1 MKIISLAEVKRPK
14 GGFFDLFV
22 PQIIGIDD
30 YTRVSPYVVKQEQD
44 MRLDLIMLDM
54 YDQDEYTLENMD
66 IICFINNL
74 DNPLNVYPGMVL
86 YYPPSSEFE
95 HYRLLQDNINNSS
108 KIKAKLAVPNKTT
121 KKDSN
126 RKKYVENGYSLP
138 PVVLNTPKEPVRLS
152 GSNIEIGGL

>member
-1 MKIISLAEVKRPK
+1 MRIISLAEVKRPK

-30 YTRVSPYVVKQEQD
+30 YSKVREYVVQKEQD

-54 YDQDEYTLENMD
+54 YDQDQYVLENMD
-66 IICFINNL
+66 IICYINNL

-86 YYPPSSEFE
+86 YFPPSNEFDY
-95 HYRLLQDNINNSS
+95 YRLRQDNINNSS
-108 KIKAKLAVPNKTT
+108 KIKARLAVPNKTT
-121 KKDSN
+121 KTDSN

-152 GSNIEIGGL
+152 GTNIEIGGI

>member
-1 MKIISLAEVKRPK
+1 MRIVSLAEVKRPR
-14 GGFFDLFV
+14 GGLFDLFV
-22 PQIIGIDD
+22 PQILGIDD
-30 YTRVSPYVVKQEQD
+30 YSKVNTYVVQKEQD
-44 MRLDLIMLDM
+44 MRLDLIMLEM
-54 YDQDEYTLENMD
+54 YDQDYYCLEHMD

-86 YYPPSSEFE
+86 YYPPISEFDY
-95 HYRLLQDNINNSS
+95 YRLKQDNTNNSS

-121 KKDSN
+121 QKDSN

-152 GSNIEIGGL
+152 GTNIEIGGL